1 MTAWLLL
8 LHLLNGL
15 LPIVCMALLM
25 PLLGRWVLGSSPVGA
40 LRRSLVHAALGLVV
54 WLTALILTGSDGS
67 TVLYASWLMVWTSA
81 EWFMHRAWRQ
91 R

>member
-15 LPIVCMALLM
+15 LPIVSMALFM
-25 PLLGRWVLGSSPVGA
+25 PWLGHWVLGGA
-40 LRRSLVHAALGLVV
+40 AMGMLQRSLVHMGLGMVV
-54 WLTALILTGSDGS
+54 WLTVLILTGEDGGM
-67 TVLYASWLMVWTSA
+67 TLYACWLLVWSTA
-81 EWFMHRAWRQ
+81 EWAMHRGWRQ